1 MDDEDGAVVG
11 GTGLKQLVVQFMKLL
26 LSLLAPVNSFHN
38 LVSTGI
44 NLFLKSFVWESSS
57 WFGFGGFFG
66 EYFCFLAVWCH
77 STILVLS

>member
-57 WFGFGGFFG
+57 
-66 EYFCFLAVWCH
+66 
-77 STILVLS
+77 